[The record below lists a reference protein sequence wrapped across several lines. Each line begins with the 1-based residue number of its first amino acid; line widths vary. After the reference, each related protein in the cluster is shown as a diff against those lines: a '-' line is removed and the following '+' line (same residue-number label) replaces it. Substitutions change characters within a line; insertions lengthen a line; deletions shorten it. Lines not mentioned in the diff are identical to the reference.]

1 MAQLNFDA
9 NEVQPLEAFEAIPA
23 GEYEAVITDSEMKPN
38 KAGTGTFL
46 ELKTEIVSGDCAGR
60 KLMARLNLNNPSTK
74 AVEMARR
81 ELSAICHA
89 VGVLRPADSSELHN
103 RPPLMKVRLVKREDG
118 TASNELT
125 PLQQKW
131 SDEHRLLQY
140 DLMFGK
146 GYALSRMGLESI
158 TEGAD

>member
-46 ELKTEIVSGDCAGR
+46 ELKTEIVSGECAGR
-60 KLMARLNLNNPSTK
+60 KLTARLNLNNPSTK

-103 RPPLMKVRLVKREDG
+103 RPLLMKVKLVKRDDG
-118 TASNELT
+118 TASNEVGGWRAKEAASPAT
-125 PLQQKW
+125 PTAAANAQAVQGTAPWK
-131 SDEHRLLQY
+131 R
-140 DLMFGK
+140 
-146 GYALSRMGLESI
+146 
-158 TEGAD
+158 